1 MHPSVTHARA
11 LTFVVSGMLC
21 LAAGCQSV
29 PKPGATPPQA
39 EGGSVAQSLELS
51 AAAERRA
58 AAMAHFAAATSIEMN
73 EGVDA
78 ALGEYQQALELD
90 PQNVTLA
97 LRLANIHLA
106 RKEMATAITI
116 LETTAKANP
125 NVADAWLWLGIA
137 HQLNDQPAKAMTAFR
152 RTLRIDP
159 SQLGATRALVDLLLQ
174 KNQTAEAAKVLDAA
188 FRQRSDDPRHWAWL
202 GRIYTE
208 ALKQKPSLSP
218 RVSPKIAQQ
227 CYEKARALA
236 GNDPDILLL
245 LADAYADNDDY
256 VKAAETYEQLL
267 TFRPDIARVRERLA
281 LNWIRADQKEKA
293 VKVLE
298 DILRHEPL
306 RYEIYNYLGEIYE
319 DMDQDDRAVIQYQ
332 QSLVVNTNQP
342 TPYLRLAVIDMK
354 QEKYDDALR
363 VLVTAKERFPLAY
376 QIPYF
381 TGLVHSEKKEYVPA
395 VESFATAQSLAEQ
408 SPEEAQPDSAFYF
421 YFGAACERAGDLDRA
436 ATLFRK
442 SIELNP
448 DNHAALNYLG
458 YMWADKGIHL
468 DEAITLIQKAVEIEP
483 DNGAYLDSLGW
494 VLFKL
499 GRIEEAVKPLR
510 QAAESEKDDA
520 TVLDHLADVLL
531 SLGQRD
537 EAVTTLRQ
545 ALEVEPQNKQIAEKL
560 KKLTDR

>member
-1 MHPSVTHARA
+1 MYPSVTCARA
-11 LTFVVSGMLC
+11 LAFVVSGMLC
-21 LAAGCQSV
+21 LAAGCQNM
-29 PKPGATPPQA
+29 PKHGATTPQA
-39 EGGSVAQSLELS
+39 ESGFGAPPLELS

-58 AAMAHFAAATSIEMN
+58 AAMAHFATATSIEAN

-90 PQNVTLA
+90 PKNVTLA

-106 RKEMATAITI
+106 RKETPKAIAI

-137 HQLNDQPAKAMTAFR
+137 HQLNDQSTKAMAAFR

-174 KNQTAEAAKVLDAA
+174 KNQTAEAAKVLANA

-218 RVSPKIAQQ
+218 HVSPKVAQQ

-256 VKAAETYEQLL
+256 IKAAEAYEQLL
-267 TFRPDIARVRERLA
+267 TLRPDIARVRERLA

-298 DILRHEPL
+298 DILRREPL

-319 DMDQDDRAVIQYQ
+319 DLEQDDRAMIQYQ
-332 QSLVVNTNQP
+332 QSLVVNPNQL

-354 QEKYDDALR
+354 QKKYDDALR

-381 TGLVHSEKKEYVPA
+381 TGLVHSEKKEYAPA

-408 SPEEAQPDSAFYF
+408 SPQEAKPDSAFYF
-421 YFGAACERAGDLDRA
+421 YFGAACERTGDLDRA

-442 SIELNP
+442 SIELYPN
-448 DNHAALNYLG
+448 NHDALNYLG
-458 YMWADKGIHL
+458 YMWAEKGIHL
-468 DEAITLIQKAVEIEP
+468 DEAMKLIQKALEIEP

-499 GRIEEAVKPLR
+499 GRIEEALEPMR
-510 QAAESEKDDA
+510 RAAELEKDDA
-520 TVLDHLADVLL
+520 TVLDHLAEVLL
-531 SLGQRD
+531 SLGRRD
-537 EAVTTLRQ
+537 EAVTTLRH
-545 ALEVEPQNKQIAEKL
+545 ALEIEPQNKQIAEKL
-560 KKLTDR
+560 QRLTDR